1 MGKIVIIL
9 VVVGSMVGA
18 VILIG
23 SFLND
28 KGDDGS
34 SFSPVE
40 ILTGSADIQIKQQA
54 DKDLATAKAIELW
67 RAALLSGDDLSSG
80 PCLSNRVIPDWVAD
94 VVHNPRQ
101 DIDNLPA
108 NQCSA
113 YLSGEAKHFVEI
125 DLEGNVIKAE

>member
-1 MGKIVIIL
+1 MGKIIIIL
-9 VVVGSMVGA
+9 VVIGLIVGA
-18 VILIG
+18 VFLIG

-40 ILTGSADIQIKQQA
+40 IVTGSADIQIKQKA
-54 DKDLATAKAIELW
+54 DKDLAIAQAIELW
-67 RAALLSGDDLSSG
+67 RIALLSGDDLSSG
-80 PCLSNRVIPDWVAD
+80 PCLSNQVIPDWVAD
-94 VVHNPRQ
+94 VAHNPRQ

-108 NQCSA
+108 NQCSS

-125 DLEGNVIKAE
+125 DLEGNLIRAE

>member
-1 MGKIVIIL
+1 MGKIIIIL
-9 VVVGSMVGA
+9 VVIGIIVGA
-18 VILIG
+18 VFLIG

-40 ILTGSADIQIKQQA
+40 IVTGSADIQIKQKA
-54 DKDLATAKAIELW
+54 DKDLAIAQAIELW
-67 RAALLSGDDLSSG
+67 RIALLSGDDLSSG
-80 PCLSNRVIPDWVAD
+80 PCLSNKVIPDWVAD
-94 VVHNPRQ
+94 VAHNPRQ

-108 NQCSA
+108 NQCTA

-125 DLEGNVIKAE
+125 DLEGNLIRAE